1 MAEIILAEQ
10 TLSGFAL
17 IGGTDYGLTA
27 EAPGALTTGET
38 YTVLWDGEEYTCV
51 AYEMMEGS
59 GVVAIGNLASSPMHG
74 TDTGE
79 PFLIAYGSA
88 SITGEST
95 DQFSYYTQESDE
107 SHTVAIYKGA
117 LEQSGYLIENQMLDF
132 TLDSE
137 TNLYGCNI
145 TDAIPS
151 LTAGNTYTVIWDET
165 RYVVTAEE
173 MTNGMVSAVAMGNA
187 YLGGLGEDTGEPFV
201 FAYFAV
207 YQSTAI
213 YTSDTSESHT
223 VSVYAGTLEEEEP
236 EAKGANI
243 VLYDRNGNPVTY
255 EGIETVTFNTDKEGE
270 TATYTHGTAVDEE
283 PVTLDFSAGNQ
294 TVKPTDADMMKSA
307 VIEKP
312 EGLAPENIK
321 KGVEIAG
328 ITGEMIGT
336 GVSKEVE
343 LNLADGDQTV
353 QADPETLMSEVVIK
367 KPDALLPENIA
378 SGVNIAGVV
387 GNAALADFD
396 TTDEYLKYFTFS
408 IDGANKS
415 IILCSILY
423 DVIYSETGSYD
434 VTVPDTIGGYNVII
448 KAG

>member
-1 MAEIILAEQ
+1 MAEIILAEK
-10 TLSGFAL
+10 TLPFFLGNLGVYESETE
-17 IGGTDYGLTA
+17 ISD
-27 EAPGALTTGET
+27 APIELVAGET
-38 YTVLWDGEEYTCV
+38 YTVVWDGMQYECIAEIV
-51 AYEMMEGS
+51 AFDDGNEVE
-59 GVVAIGNLASSPMHG
+59 IGNTSIVGLDD
-74 TDTGE
+74 DTGE
-79 PFLIAYGSA
+79 PFVIGYDPDTGMNLI
-88 SITGEST
+88 
-95 DQFSYYTQESDE
+95 YTQSDAA

-117 LEQSGYLIENQMLDF
+117 
-132 TLDSE
+132 
-137 TNLYGCNI
+137 
-145 TDAIPS
+145 
-151 LTAGNTYTVIWDET
+151 
-165 RYVVTAEE
+165 
-173 MTNGMVSAVAMGNA
+173 
-187 YLGGLGEDTGEPFV
+187 
-201 FAYFAV
+201 
-207 YQSTAI
+207 
-213 YTSDTSESHT
+213 
-223 VSVYAGTLEEEEP
+223 LEEEEP

-396 TTDEYLKYFTFS
+396 TSDELLKYFTFS
-408 IDGANKS
+408 IDGSNKR
-415 IILCSILY
+415 IILHTILY

-434 VTVPDTIGGYNVII
+434 VAIPDTIGGYDVVI
-448 KAG
+448 KAL